1 MTVIRRAL
9 PSDGAAIA
17 AVHVAAWRSTYAG
30 LLPDWTLTELSTRR
44 QESYYARVIRSGGI
58 VHVAAPPRDMA
69 GPGGDAPPVVGFVTA
84 SRAPTHTIADGEIE
98 TLYVLDDWR
107 EQGFGRGLIRAAA
120 ADLAAAGCRSLFVW
134 VLSGNPSRWFYERL
148 GGVRSVEGRVNVGGR
163 PQPQTAFVW
172 DPIDRLTAPLT
183 D

>member
-1 MTVIRRAL
+1 MMVIRAAL

-17 AVHVAAWRSTYAG
+17 AVHVAAWRSAYAG
-30 LLPDWTLTELSTRR
+30 LLPDWTLTELSARR
-44 QESYYARVIRSGGI
+44 QESYYGRVIRGGGI
-58 VHVAAPPRDMA
+58 VHVAEPS
-69 GPGGDAPPVVGFVTA
+69 GGGESVPAVVGFVTA
-84 SRAPTHTIADGEIE
+84 SRASSRAIADGEIE

-120 ADLAAAGCRSLFVW
+120 RDLAAVGCRSAFVW

-148 GGVRSVEGRVNVGGR
+148 GGVRSMEGSVSVGGQ

-172 DPIDRLTAPLT
+172 DPIDRLTASPG
-183 D
+183 

>member
-1 MTVIRRAL
+1 MTVIRPAL

-17 AVHVAAWRSTYAG
+17 AVHVAAWRSAYAG
-30 LLPDWTLTELSTRR
+30 LLPDWTLTELSARR
-44 QESYYARVIRSGGI
+44 QESYYSRVIRSGAI
-58 VHVAAPPRDMA
+58 VHVAEPPDT
-69 GPGGDAPPVVGFVTA
+69 GGDGPAVVGFVTA
-84 SRAPTHTIADGEIE
+84 SRLPSRAIADGEIE

-107 EQGFGRGLIRAAA
+107 EQGFGRGLVRAAA
-120 ADLAAAGCRSLFVW
+120 GDLAAAGCRSVFVW

-148 GGVRSVEGRVNVGGR
+148 GGVRSVEGSVSVGGR
-163 PQPQTAFVW
+163 SQPQTAFVW

>member
-1 MTVIRRAL
+1 MTGIRRAL

-17 AVHVAAWRSTYAG
+17 AVRVAAWRSAYAG
-30 LLPDWTLTELSTRR
+30 LLPNWTLTDLSARR
-44 QESYYARVIRSGGI
+44 QEAYYGRVIRGGGI
-58 VHVAAPPRDMA
+58 VHVAAPPDDASSR
-69 GPGGDAPPVVGFVTA
+69 DAPPVVGFVTA
-84 SRAPTHTIADGEIE
+84 SRVPTRTIADGEIE

-120 ADLAAAGCRSLFVW
+120 DDLAAAGCRSLFVW

-148 GGVRSVEGRVNVGGR
+148 GGVRAVEGSVSVGGR

>member
-1 MTVIRRAL
+1 MTMIRPAL

-17 AVHVAAWRSTYAG
+17 AVHVAAWRSAYAG
-30 LLPDWTLTELSTRR
+30 LLPDWTLTDLSARR
-44 QESYYARVIRSGGI
+44 QESYYSRVIRGGGI
-58 VHVAAPPRDMA
+58 VHVAVAP
-69 GPGGDAPPVVGFVTA
+69 DAVVGFVTA
-84 SRAPTHTIADGEIE
+84 SRAPVRAIADGEIE

-120 ADLAAAGCRSLFVW
+120 SDLAAAGCRSVFVW
-134 VLSGNPSRWFYERL
+134 VLSQNPSRWFYERL
-148 GGVRSVEGRVNVGGR
+148 GGVRAVEGSVSVGGR

-172 DPIDRLTAPLT
+172 DPIERLT

>member
-1 MTVIRRAL
+1 MTMIRPAV

-17 AVHVAAWRSTYAG
+17 AVHVAAWRSAYAG
-30 LLPDWTLTELSTRR
+30 LLPDWTLTELSARR
-44 QESYYARVIRSGGI
+44 QEAYYSRVIRSGAV
-58 VHVAAPPRDMA
+58 VHVAQPPDNA
-69 GPGGDAPPVVGFVTA
+69 GDAPPVVGFVTA
-84 SRAPTHTIADGEIE
+84 SRLPTGAIADGEIE

-120 ADLAAAGCRSLFVW
+120 DDLAAAGCRSVLVW

-148 GGVRSVEGRVNVGGR
+148 GGVRSIEGSVSVGGR
-163 PQPQTAFVW
+163 LQPQTAFVW
-172 DPIDRLTAPLT
+172 KPIDRLTAPLT

>member
-1 MTVIRRAL
+1 MTGIRPAL

-17 AVHVAAWRSTYAG
+17 AVHVAAWRSAYAG
-30 LLPDWTLTELSTRR
+30 LLPDWTLTDLSARR
-44 QESYYARVIRSGGI
+44 QEAYYAHVIRAGGI
-58 VHVAAPPRDMA
+58 VHVAAPPDAVRDYGDD
-69 GPGGDAPPVVGFVTA
+69 GPAVVGFVTA
-84 SRAPTHTIADGEIE
+84 SRAPTCAIAEGEIE

-120 ADLAAAGCRSLFVW
+120 LDLAAAGCRSVFVW

-148 GGVRSVEGRVNVGGR
+148 GGVRSVEGSVSVGGR
-163 PQPQTAFVW
+163 SQPQTAFVW

>member
-1 MTVIRRAL
+1 MTTIRPAV

-17 AVHVAAWRSTYAG
+17 AVHVAAWRSAYAG
-30 LLPDWTLTELSTRR
+30 LLPDWTLTELSARR
-44 QESYYARVIRSGGI
+44 QESYYARVIRGGGI
-58 VHVAAPPRDMA
+58 VHVAEPPDDGAEAPA
-69 GPGGDAPPVVGFVTA
+69 VVGFVTA
-84 SRAPTHTIADGEIE
+84 SRAPTRAIADGEIE

-120 ADLAAAGCRSLFVW
+120 EDLAAAGCRTAFVW

-148 GGVRSVEGRVNVGGR
+148 GGVRAVEGSVSVGGR
-163 PQPQTAFVW
+163 PQSQTAFVW
-172 DPIDRLTAPLT
+172 DPIDRLTASLT

>member
-1 MTVIRRAL
+1 MTMIRPAR

-17 AVHVAAWRSTYAG
+17 AVHVAAWRSAYAG
-30 LLPDWTLTELSTRR
+30 LLPDWTLTELSARR
-44 QESYYARVIRSGGI
+44 QESYYSRVIRGGGI
-58 VHVAAPPRDMA
+58 VYVAEPPDDSA
-69 GPGGDAPPVVGFVTA
+69 DAPSVVGFVTA
-84 SRAPTHTIADGEIE
+84 SRAPTRAIADGEIE

-120 ADLAAAGCRSLFVW
+120 ADLAAAGCRSVFVW

-148 GGVRSVEGRVNVGGR
+148 GGMRAVEGSVSVGGR

>member
-58 VHVAAPPRDMA
+58 VHVAEPDDRD
-69 GPGGDAPPVVGFVTA
+69 DAPPVVGFVTA
-84 SRAPTHTIADGEIE
+84 SRAPACTIAEGEIE

-107 EQGFGRGLIRAAA
+107 EQGFGRGLVRAAGK
-120 ADLAAAGCRSLFVW
+120 DLAAGGCRSAFVW

-148 GGVRSVEGRVNVGGR
+148 GGVRSVEGSVSVGGR
-163 PQPQTAFVW
+163 SQPQTAFVW

>member
-17 AVHVAAWRSTYAG
+17 AVHVAAWRSAYAG
-30 LLPDWTLTELSTRR
+30 LLPDWTLTDLSARR
-44 QESYYARVIRSGGI
+44 QESYYSRIIRGGGI
-58 VHVAAPPRDMA
+58 VHVATPPDDAREE
-69 GPGGDAPPVVGFVTA
+69 GGDAPAVVGFVTA
-84 SRAPTHTIADGEIE
+84 SRAPVRAIADGEIE

-107 EQGFGRGLIRAAA
+107 EQGFGRGLIQAAA
-120 ADLAAAGCRSLFVW
+120 GDLAAAGCRSVFVW

-148 GGVRSVEGRVNVGGR
+148 GGVRAVEGSVSVGGR
-163 PQPQTAFVW
+163 AQPQTAFVW
-172 DPIDRLTAPLT
+172 DPIDRLTASMT